1 MYNISPLWKDHILLS
16 IIQSQAQI
24 THSFNE
30 KYLLNS
36 CYASLKTAIKTDQEG
51 KKNAVTLSALKSLSR
66 PRSNSEELFV
76 KISNG
81 WTRSAFIIHGECDY
95 ETQKGNRKRKMFE
108 SLVIGRGQ
116 GLLDGHPRRSLNQIP
131 SF

>member
-51 KKNAVTLSALKSLSR
+51 KKNADQ
-66 PRSNSEELFV
+66 E
-76 KISNG
+76 
-81 WTRSAFIIHGECDY
+81 
-95 ETQKGNRKRKMFE
+95 
-108 SLVIGRGQ
+108 GQ
-116 GLLDGHPRRSLNQIP
+116 SQSGVGHAI
-131 SF
+131 